1 VIDRA
6 SIVRYFQAQF
16 EATPKVYRA
25 PGRVNLIGEHTDYN
39 DGFVL
44 PAALE
49 LATYAAIS
57 PRNDRT
63 LRVHSLLMEETV
75 SFDLD
80 EARPAPRRD
89 WSDYVRGVAV
99 VLQADGHH
107 LSGANLLIDSD
118 VPLGAG
124 LSSSAAI
131 EVATGYALLSNAGLS
146 IDLTKLALACQRA
159 ENEFVGMRCGIMDQF
174 IACHGAAG
182 HALLVDCRSLERK
195 LVPIEAKVRLVM
207 CNTMVHHEHA
217 AGEYNL
223 RRRDCEEGVRRLSAV
238 LPGIK
243 ALRDVTP
250 EELERHANLLPPTIY
265 RRCRHVITENDR
277 TVRAAEAL
285 EAGDLALCGRLMN
298 ESHVSMRDD
307 FEISCPEVDLMVEVN
322 AAADGVYGAR
332 MTGGGFGGCTI
343 SLVEATAV
351 EAFKRSVANGYRA
364 ATGIEPQIFTSPPA
378 AGVGAV
384 A

>member
-1 VIDRA
+1 LT
-6 SIVRYFQAQF
+6 SIEQIIAEFRRRFGT
-16 EATPKVYRA
+16 EPKLYRA

-44 PAALE
+44 PAALD
-49 LATYAAIS
+49 LATYAAIA
-57 PRNDRT
+57 PRSDRT

-75 SFDLD
+75 CFDLD
-80 EARPAPRRD
+80 EIEPKPRKD

-99 VLQADGHH
+99 VLTNAGSQ
-107 LSGANLLIDSD
+107 LSGADLLIDGD

-131 EVATGYALLSNAGLS
+131 EVATGYALLSASGLA
-146 IDLTKLALACQRA
+146 IDLTRLALACQRA

-182 HALLVDCRSLERK
+182 HALLIDCRSLERR
-195 LVPIEAKVRLVM
+195 LVPIDPKIRLVM
-207 CNTMVHHEHA
+207 SNTMVHHRHA
-217 AGEYNL
+217 AGEYNQ
-223 RRRDCEEGVRRLSAV
+223 RRRDCEEGVRRLSAA

-243 ALRDVTP
+243 ALRDVTLAQ
-250 EELERHANLLPPTIY
+250 LERHADLLDPVIY
-265 RRCRHVITENDR
+265 RRCRHIVTENAR
-277 TVRAAEAL
+277 TVRAADAL
-285 EAGDLALCGRLMN
+285 AAGDLALCGQLMN

-307 FEISCPEVDLMVEVN
+307 FEISCREVDIMVALN
-322 AAADGVYGAR
+322 AAAEGVHGAR

-343 SLVEATAV
+343 SLVDATAV
-351 EAFKRSVANGYRA
+351 EAFKVSVANGYRA
-364 ATGIEPQIFTSPPA
+364 ATGLEPQIFSSPPG

-384 A
+384 S

>member
-1 VIDRA
+1 LTSVGQTIAEFR
-6 SIVRYFQAQF
+6 RRFGG
-16 EATPKVYRA
+16 EPKVYRA

-49 LATYAAIS
+49 LATYAAIA
-57 PRNDRT
+57 PRGDRT
-63 LRVHSLLMEETV
+63 LRIHSQLMDETV
-75 SFDLD
+75 TFDLD
-80 EARPAPRRD
+80 EANPKPRKH

-99 VLQADGHH
+99 VFESAGHRLTGADVVIG
-107 LSGANLLIDSD
+107 SD

-131 EVATGYALLSNAGLS
+131 EVASGYALLTNSGLAV
-146 IDLTKLALACQRA
+146 DRTRLALACQRA

-182 HALLVDCRSLERK
+182 HALLIDCRSLERR
-195 LVPIEAKVRLVM
+195 LVPIGARVRLVI

-238 LPGIK
+238 LPGIT
-243 ALRDVTP
+243 ALRDVTADD
-250 EELERHANLLPPTIY
+250 LERHAGLLTPVVH
-265 RRCRHVITENDR
+265 RRCRHIVSENAR
-277 TVRAAEAL
+277 TVRAADAL
-285 EAGDLALCGRLMN
+285 QAGDLGLVGRLMG
-298 ESHVSMRDD
+298 ESQASMRDD
-307 FEISCPEVDLMVEVN
+307 FEISCAEVDVMVELN

-343 SLVEATAV
+343 SLVEASAV
-351 EAFKRSVANGYRA
+351 DAFKESVAKGYRD
-364 ATGIEPQIFTSPPA
+364 ATGLEPQIFTSPPA

-384 A
+384 G